1 MVTSELIE
9 YIKSQLSK
17 NISKNLII
25 LRLLEVGWNIEDIN
39 EGFLKIET
47 IVAEVN
53 HVLEKK
59 EPTEIKRTID
69 PYRELPE
76 ITEQTLGN
84 INVKEVASRAAV
96 REGGKEVVVDGKE
109 VEKVKEEAKEI
120 VSPLEIHQEVKKEEP
135 VVLAPIIKTTQIEIS
150 PLELYKREI
159 KTATEEATTKTIAKE
174 AVTDTKLVV
183 RTIVPVV
190 ESVVEP
196 VEEKKEELIPIIN
209 IKKTPPTFNPIPSVV
224 APIIEK
230 APVTNP
236 VIIPKRM
243 SDISPRGAMISSYS
257 QDILNSTKEASS
269 LDNIKKK
276 RSPLKWVIIIV
287 AICILCGMI
296 FAFVEG
302 YLKIPWSNFSLS
314 VVKKDPKTIILDT
327 STSLSKLKS
336 YKTET
341 NINISSPSLS
351 NITTGLSSG
360 DVVTSRERDSVSIN
374 LKGSSNNKNDK
385 LLFDYNLDLTSSI
398 LKNDIISHLQSDG
411 TLLSVLVPDL
421 HPIFGEDAPDPAT
434 VSMTPLQLG
443 LIVPLFS
450 TKVQD
455 VIKKID
461 IYNIASKGVPLYV
474 KNEIAKIFKDFIGGL
489 EYTNKEDEVIR
500 GVDTYH
506 YELTASRLLTK
517 NFFNSLSELFVVELS
532 PDQKKNLDEALGAS
546 TVTSFEVWIGKNDN
560 NLYQFKF
567 TLNAPLSRVLG
578 LNDSG
583 IAGNEVKLDWM
594 TTFYD
599 LNVNNNIVL
608 PSGKMTMDDF
618 IKNIKDTKIK
628 NIISSFNPQTVSFRN
643 AVGSYGAR
651 SNPAGSCTN
660 PNPGSLFS
668 PQGHPKGAG
677 TAISSIASLMNS
689 LLSTNNGAGLCYS
702 TSNAWALAI
711 PLLNSPSFYCTDSTG
726 KIVSLGAPITGTV
739 CQ

>member
-1 MVTSELIE
+1 MVTSELTE

-25 LRLLEVGWNIEDIN
+25 LRLLEVGWKIEDVN

-47 IVAEVN
+47 IVTGV
-53 HVLEKK
+53 KK
-59 EPTEIKRTID
+59 PID

-76 ITEQTLGN
+76 ITDQTLDS
-84 INVKEVASRAAV
+84 INVEEVKPKI
-96 REGGKEVVVDGKE
+96 EPKIE
-109 VEKVKEEAKEI
+109 VEEVKET
-120 VSPLEIHQEVKKEEP
+120 VPPLEIHPEVKKEEP
-135 VVLAPIIKTTQIEIS
+135 IVVAPIIKTTQIEIS
-150 PLELYKREI
+150 PLELYKRELEPV
-159 KTATEEATTKTIAKE
+159 AE
-174 AVTDTKLVV
+174 
-183 RTIVPVV
+183 PVV
-190 ESVVEP
+190 
-196 VEEKKEELIPIIN
+196 EKKEELIPIIN
-209 IKKTPPTFNPIPSVV
+209 IKKTPPTFNPTPTPSVAIPV
-224 APIIEK
+224 VEK
-230 APVTNP
+230 APIVNP
-236 VIIPKRM
+236 VVVPKRI
-243 SDISPRGAMISSYS
+243 SDIAPRGAMISSYS
-257 QDILNSTKEASS
+257 QDILNSTKEVPS
-269 LDNIKKK
+269 LDNTKKK
-276 RSPLKWVIIIV
+276 RLPLKWMIIIV
-287 AICILCGMI
+287 AICILGGMI

-314 VVKKDPKTIILDT
+314 VVKKDPKIVILNT

-360 DVVTSRERDSVSIN
+360 EVVTSRERDFISIN
-374 LKGSSNNKNDK
+374 LKGSSNNKDDK
-385 LLFDYNLDLTSSI
+385 LLFDYNLDLKSSI
-398 LKNDIISHLQSDG
+398 LKNNIVSHLQSDG

-421 HPIFGEDAPDPAT
+421 HSILGEDAPAPAT
-434 VSMTPLQLG
+434 ISMTPNQLG

-455 VIKKID
+455 TIKKID
-461 IYNIASKGVPLYV
+461 IYNITSNGVPLYV
-474 KNEIAKIFKDFIGGL
+474 KTETAKIFKDFISGL

-506 YELTASRLLTK
+506 YELTANRPLTK
-517 NFFNSLSELFVVELS
+517 NFLNSLFLLFVIELS

-599 LNVNNNIVL
+599 LNVANDIAL
-608 PSGKMTMDDF
+608 PSGQMTMDDF

-628 NIISSFNPQTVSFRN
+628 NIISSFKPETISFRN
-643 AVGSYGAR
+643 AVGSYGSR
-651 SNPAGSCTN
+651 SNPTGSCTN

-668 PQGHPKGAG
+668 PAGHTKGAG
-677 TAISSIASLMNS
+677 TAISSIANSMNS
-689 LLSTNNGAGLCYS
+689 LLSITNGAGLCYS
-702 TSNAWALAI
+702 LPNAWALAI
-711 PLLNSPSFYCTDSTG
+711 PLSSSPSFYCADSTG

-739 CQ
+739 CK

>member
-17 NISKNLII
+17 NIPKNLII
-25 LRLLEVGWNIEDIN
+25 LRLSEVGWNIEDIN
-39 EGFLKIET
+39 EGFLKMET
-47 IVAEVN
+47 IVTEVN
-53 HVLEKK
+53 PVVEKK
-59 EPTEIKRTID
+59 EPTEVKRTID

-76 ITEQTLGN
+76 ITEQTLDN
-84 INVKEVASRAAV
+84 INVK
-96 REGGKEVVVDGKE
+96 KEEPKIENKVVFSNTV
-109 VEKVKEEAKEI
+109 VKEEAKEI

-159 KTATEEATTKTIAKE
+159 KTATEEATTTTIAKE
-174 AVTDTKLVV
+174 AVKPVIEP
-183 RTIVPVV
+183 TIAPVV

-196 VEEKKEELIPIIN
+196 VVEKKEELIPIIN
-209 IKKTPPTFNPIPSVV
+209 IKKAPPVFNPAPSVV
-224 APIIEK
+224 APVIEK
-230 APVTNP
+230 APVKNP
-236 VIIPKRM
+236 VILPKRM
-243 SDISPRGAMISSYS
+243 SDIAPRGAMISSYS
-257 QDILNSTKEASS
+257 QDLLNSTNETSS
-269 LDNIKKK
+269 PGNTKKK
-276 RSPLKWVIIIV
+276 RSLWKWMIIIV
-287 AICILCGMI
+287 AIFILSGMI

-314 VVKKDPKTIILDT
+314 VVKKDPKTIILET

-360 DVVTSRERDSVSIN
+360 EVVTSRERDSISIN

-385 LLFDYNLDLTSSI
+385 LLFDYNLDLKSSI
-398 LKNDIISHLQSDG
+398 LKNDIISHLQSNG
-411 TLLSVLVPDL
+411 TLLSILVPDL
-421 HPIFGEDAPDPAT
+421 HQILGEDAPAPAT
-434 VSMTPLQLG
+434 VSMTPDQLG

-450 TKVQD
+450 AKVQD
-455 VIKKID
+455 TIKKID
-461 IYNIASKGVPLYV
+461 IYNIVSNGVPLYV
-474 KNEIAKIFKDFIGGL
+474 KNETAKIFKDFIGGL
-489 EYTNKEDEVIR
+489 EYTNKEDEVIH

-506 YELTASRLLTK
+506 YELTASRPLTK
-517 NFFNSLSELFVVELS
+517 NFLNSLSLLFVIDLS

-599 LNVNNNIVL
+599 LNVNNDIVL
-608 PSGKMTMDDF
+608 PSGRMTMDDF

-628 NIISSFNPQTVSFRN
+628 NIISSFKSQTVSFRN
-643 AVGSYGAR
+643 AVGSYGSR

-677 TAISSIASLMNS
+677 TAISSIASSMNS
-689 LLSTNNGAGLCYS
+689 LLSTTNGVGLCYS
-702 TSNAWALAI
+702 TSNAWALAL
-711 PLLNSPSFYCTDSTG
+711 PLYSSPSFYCADSTG
-726 KIVSLGAPITGTV
+726 KIVSLGTPITGTV

>member
-17 NISKNLII
+17 NIPKNLII
-25 LRLLEVGWNIEDIN
+25 LRLSEVGWKIEDIN
-39 EGFLKIET
+39 EGFP
-47 IVAEVN
+47 A
-53 HVLEKK
+53 
-59 EPTEIKRTID
+59 TEIKKTID

-76 ITEQTLGN
+76 ITEQTLNN
-84 INVKEVASRAAV
+84 INIKE
-96 REGGKEVVVDGKE
+96 EELK
-109 VEKVKEEAKEI
+109 VEKVKEE
-120 VSPLEIHQEVKKEEP
+120 VKEEP
-135 VVLAPIIKTTQIEIS
+135 VVLAPIIKTTQIEVS

-159 KTATEEATTKTIAKE
+159 KTATEEATTTTIVKE
-174 AVTDTKLVV
+174 AVIDTKPVIEP
-183 RTIVPVV
+183 TIAPVV

-196 VEEKKEELIPIIN
+196 VVEKKEELIPIIN
-209 IKKTPPTFNPIPSVV
+209 IKKTPPTFNPAPNMVAPVIEKEPVVNPVV
-224 APIIEK
+224 A
-230 APVTNP
+230 
-236 VIIPKRM
+236 PKRM
-243 SDISPRGAMISSYS
+243 SDIAPRGAMISSYS
-257 QDILNSTKEASS
+257 QDILNSTKEVSS
-269 LDNIKKK
+269 LDNTTKR
-276 RSPLKWVIIIV
+276 RSPLKWTIIIV
-287 AICILCGMI
+287 AICILGGMI

-302 YLKIPWSNFSLS
+302 YLKIPWSNLSLS
-314 VVKKDPKTIILDT
+314 VVKKDPKVIILDT
-327 STSLSKLKS
+327 ATSLSKLKS

-360 DVVTSRERDSVSIN
+360 EVVTSRERDSISIN

-385 LLFDYNLDLTSSI
+385 LLFDYNLDLKSSI
-398 LKNDIISHLQSDG
+398 LKNEIISHIQSDG

-421 HPIFGEDAPDPAT
+421 HLILGEDAPAPAT
-434 VSMTPLQLG
+434 VSMTSDQLG

-450 TKVQD
+450 TKAQD
-455 VIKKID
+455 AIKKID

-474 KNEIAKIFKDFIGGL
+474 KNETSTIFKDFIEGL

-506 YELTASRLLTK
+506 YELTASRPLTK
-517 NFFNSLSELFVVELS
+517 NFLNSLSELFVIELS

-546 TVTSFEVWIGKNDN
+546 TITSFEVWIGKNDN
-560 NLYQFKF
+560 NLYKFKF

-599 LNVNNNIVL
+599 LNVNNEIAL
-608 PSGKMTMDDF
+608 PSGQMTIDDF

-628 NIISSFNPQTVSFRN
+628 NIISSFKPETMSFRN
-643 AVGSYGAR
+643 AVGSYGSR
-651 SNPAGSCTN
+651 SNPTGSCTN

-677 TAISSIASLMNS
+677 TAISSIAGSMNS
-689 LLSTNNGAGLCYS
+689 LLSITNGAGLCYS
-702 TSNAWALAI
+702 QPNAWALAI
-711 PLLNSPSFYCTDSTG
+711 PLSSSPSFYCADSTG
-726 KIVSLGAPITGTV
+726 KIVSLGAPITGTI
-739 CQ
+739 CK